1 MKAQLSKAKH
11 FISGRHVKTITI
23 LAGVYIL
30 NAWLLGSFAVLLKN
44 IPLGMELYGN
54 PIRAA
59 IEVPQAGVMPA
70 WVILNMIVGF
80 FLGIMA
86 LFIYIRVP
94 ELAEK
99 VSSKKARFLDD
110 PTCGTARWMEPET
123 ITQTLDFGQ
132 GPGIL
137 MGAYEGNPVRLHKK
151 GRLNRNTTVFG
162 APGTGKTWSVILP
175 NCLQAVINE
184 ESVIITDPKFEI
196 GRKMISFYQRRGY
209 NVKIF
214 NLINMLGSDRW
225 NPLSEVTNDIEAQMF
240 TEIVIANTAVPGIK
254 KMGGDPFWDRAE
266 QNLLKALT
274 LYIIMEYPPE
284 KRSISSIYTLLA
296 SGDVDHLDLTF
307 KSLDENHP
315 AKAPYNIYSQASSTV
330 KGGVIQGLGTRL
342 QVFQNE
348 QVRQLTETS
357 DINLEAPGKE
367 KCAYLCI
374 VSDTDSTFDFL
385 SSLFYSFLFIKLTR
399 LGDASGGRCPV
410 SVNFLLDEFCNIG
423 AIPDFKKRIA
433 TMRSR
438 GISCTLITQSL
449 PQLKNRYPL
458 DAWQEIISC
467 CDSRLFLGLNDNET
481 ARYLSESLDTGTV
494 EQRSIKRGTDNLTKA
509 HVTRGPKARS
519 LMTLGETL
527 KMDESKAVL
536 IIRGRDPLMI
546 DKLAY
551 TEHPLASELE
561 EQGISD
567 YRPAWCSEPP
577 PEIEIEW
584 DGGPKEEPAPEA
596 IPEVTPEIIIKETT
610 AGEGESDPESDLF
623 MPEEPAEEINV
634 HNVVNKKNERSGGN
648 VFWF

>member
-1 MKAQLSKAKH
+1 MQAMLHKTKRVLTSRK
-11 FISGRHVKTITI
+11 VKSI
-23 LAGVYIL
+23 LILTGIYIL
-30 NAWLLGSFAVLLKN
+30 DAWLIGSFAVLLKN

-54 PIRAA
+54 PLKAA
-59 IEVPQAGVMPA
+59 ITVPRAGVMPA
-70 WVILNMIVGF
+70 WVILNIVVGF
-80 FLGIMA
+80 LLGITA

-99 VSSKKARFLDD
+99 VSPKKARFIDD
-110 PTCGTARWMEPET
+110 PTCGTARWMEPEE
-123 ITQTLDFGQ
+123 IPKTLELGH

-137 MGAYEGNPVRLHKK
+137 LGAYEGTPVRLHNK
-151 GRLNRNTTVFG
+151 GRLNRNITVFG

-175 NCLQAVINE
+175 NCMQAVVNH
-184 ESVIITDPKFEI
+184 ESVVVTDPKSEI
-196 GRKMISFYQRRGY
+196 ARLTIRFFQKHGY
-209 NVKIF
+209 NVRVF
-214 NLINMLGSDRW
+214 NLIDMLHSDRW

-274 LYIIMEYPPE
+274 LYVILEYPPE
-284 KRSISSIYTLLA
+284 KRNIYSIYTLLA
-296 SGDVDHLDLTF
+296 SGDTDHLDLTF

-315 AKAPYNIYSQASSTV
+315 AKAPYNIYSQASGTV

-342 QVFQNE
+342 QVFQNDY
-348 QVRQLTETS
+348 VRQLTETS
-357 DINLEAPGKE
+357 DIDLEAPGRE
-367 KCAYLCI
+367 KCAYYCV

-399 LGDASGGRCPV
+399 LGDKSGGKCPV
-410 SVNFLLDEFCNIG
+410 NINFLLDEFCNIG

-438 GISCTLITQSL
+438 GISCTIITQSL
-449 PQLKNRYPL
+449 PQLKNRYPQ

-467 CDSRLFLGLNDNET
+467 CDSRLFLGVNDNET
-481 ARYLSESLDTGTV
+481 AKYLSESLDTGTV
-494 EQRSIKRGTDNLTKA
+494 EQKSIARNTDSFVKARVTK
-509 HVTRGPKARS
+509 GPKARP
-519 LMTLGETL
+519 LMTMGETL

-551 TEHPLASELE
+551 TEHPLASGLE
-561 EQGISD
+561 IMDISD
-567 YRPAWCSEPP
+567 YRPSWKTEPL

-584 DGGPKEEPAPEA
+584 GKMGETPEEAGETTKAPEEA
-596 IPEVTPEIIIKETT
+596 DISGPEADLYKTEDSNAEITE
-610 AGEGESDPESDLF
+610 D
-623 MPEEPAEEINV
+623 NV
-634 HNVVNKKNERSGGN
+634 LNRKGDNNA
-648 VFWF
+648 FWL